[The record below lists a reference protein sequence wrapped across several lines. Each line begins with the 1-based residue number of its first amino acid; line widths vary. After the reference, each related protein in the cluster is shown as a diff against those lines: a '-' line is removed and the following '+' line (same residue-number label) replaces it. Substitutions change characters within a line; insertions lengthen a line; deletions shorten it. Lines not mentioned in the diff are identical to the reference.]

1 MQTGSTERRGAGA
14 SFNGGNQSGNPKP
27 PRAKQVGAGHYDV
40 RFGSKADMAK
50 QSGAMSALP
59 LKADI
64 VLRMKTG
71 PFAPCKGGNERHRYK
86 AVCAVRSNRPCQK
99 LNTPKSALASTA

>member
-14 SFNGGNQSGNPKP
+14 SFNGGTKRKSETPSGKASGCRPLRCPLLVKS
-27 PRAKQVGAGHYDV
+27 GH
-40 RFGSKADMAK
+40 GK

-64 VLRMKTG
+64 VLRMKAG